1 MKVKGRDGSFS
12 VEGVVYG
19 ETEEYTI
26 ETTANTEE
34 GMTLGEEWA
43 DPECLTKAWNGTA
56 TLFYDP
62 EDPAIGSYYEGMEG
76 DVIFYP
82 RGNTSGNEQ
91 LTGRIIVTA
100 TSHSV
105 AVSSL
110 QKISVTF
117 EGKGELVRGTIA

>member
-12 VEGVVYG
+12 VDGVVYG
-19 ETEEYTI
+19 ETEEYTF

-43 DPECLTKAWNGTA
+43 DPECVSKAWNGTA

-62 EDPAIGSYYEGMEG
+62 DDPAIGSYEEEMVG

-91 LTGRIIVTA
+91 FSGRIIITA
-100 TSHSV
+100 TSHNV

-117 EGKGELVRGTIA
+117 EGKGALTRGIIA